1 MVKKRFSD
9 EFTLQNKKIESVSE
23 ENNGRIYR
31 NTIFDGADL
40 QEVIFKQCHF
50 DCATFKKSKM
60 KEVQFKAS
68 EIKNV
73 VFEGNEVQF
82 KEWEHFVEKSCID
95 INMENAS
102 FDNSTLDF
110 VKFSNYPMCKADY
123 HYASGMY
130 KVSFENAH
138 LKNVVFDCVDMAEAC
153 FNNAV
158 LENVTFVNCKTKISG
173 TEIAG
178 LRSAHFEN
186 ARLKNVIFDNVEM
199 DESVFCGA
207 VLENVSFT
215 NGTSLGADFTG
226 AFLKNVCFVSS
237 KLCGANFTG
246 VDISTCTFSLQSF
259 TAGLQKKLSLE
270 PLKQCVFSPKVES
283 MMKVMEGFNQIEE
296 IGDLEGA
303 VVNHR

>member
-1 MVKKRFSD
+1 MVKVRISD
-9 EFTLQNKKIESVSE
+9 EFTLQNKKIESVPE
-23 ENNGRIYR
+23 ENEGVFYK
-31 NTIFDGADL
+31 NTVFDGANL
-40 QEVIFKQCHF
+40 QEIVFESCHF

-82 KEWEHFVEKSCID
+82 KEGEHFVEKSCID
-95 INMENAS
+95 INLENAS

-138 LKNVVFDCVDMAEAC
+138 LKNVVFDSVDMAEAC

-173 TEIAG
+173 TEMAG

-186 ARLKNVIFDNVEM
+186 SRLKNVIFDNVEM

-237 KLCGANFTG
+237 KLRGVNFTG

-270 PLKQCVFSPKVES
+270 PLTQCVFSPNVES

-296 IGDLEGA
+296 MGDIRSTIYH
-303 VVNHR
+303 HR